1 MELKTTYSTTNLSNG
16 RIQDNA
22 TFISSVKCNNLD
34 IITDK
39 VKIKS
44 KRGQSAMRTKETD
57 YIIFDISIRKHTL
70 YAIHEPLT
78 TKQAKSKKIAFVK
91 VALDN
96 CFSLDENLQS
106 LYDECVTAILDSE
119 FFTLS

>member
-1 MELKTTYSTTNLSNG
+1 MELKTIYSTTNLSNS

-44 KRGQSAMRTKETD
+44 KRGQSAMN
-57 YIIFDISIRKHTL
+57 IRENLEDKFL
-70 YAIHEPLT
+70 
-78 TKQAKSKKIAFVK
+78 KIAQIERK
-91 VALDN
+91 KTKKQN
-96 CFSLDENLQS
+96 
-106 LYDECVTAILDSE
+106 
-119 FFTLS
+119 FFNKHKK

>member
-1 MELKTTYSTTNLSNG
+1 MNANVKNLISEFNNIDLLKMFEIEVIN
-16 RIQDNA
+16 
-22 TFISSVKCNNLD
+22 
-34 IITDK
+34 
-39 VKIKS
+39 KS
-44 KRGQSAMRTKETD
+44 TKETD